1 MRDFCLTCYALLR
14 GGSRN
19 VWLGGS
25 KLWFRKD
32 CWTFLWQI
40 TSNRYDHILWYLNPG
55 RHWHWKYCFT
65 SRGEQ
70 IIQGYLK
77 TKLHFWISLEFS
89 IVAKCNAHFIKK
101 KSSIWKVIQHPV
113 DVRISVSNKRQVWWG
128 GPDPP
133 LVLPL
138 LPGFNLHLLIGK
150 GQRLLPHFT
159 KSN

>member
-14 GGSRN
+14 GRSRN

-55 RHWHWKYCFT
+55 RHWHWKYCVT

-70 IIQGYLK
+70 IIQGYPK
-77 TKLHFWISLEFS
+77 TNLHFWIPLEFS
-89 IVAKCNAHFIKK
+89 IVAKCNVHFIKK
-101 KSSIWKVIQHPV
+101 NHPFESDTASCRCKNFSLKQATGLMGEGGVQTLPWFCHCYQDSICT
-113 DVRISVSNKRQVWWG
+113 
-128 GPDPP
+128 
-133 LVLPL
+133 
-138 LPGFNLHLLIGK
+138 F
-150 GQRLLPHFT
+150 
-159 KSN
+159 